1 MADGFRKS
9 DAQRPYEQRGNSGN
23 GDETGGSGLD
33 GRKGS
38 DGDAAEVEEKSGSL
52 TVDNKL
58 R

>member
-1 MADGFRKS
+1 MSDGSR
-9 DAQRPYEQRGNSGN
+9 QGEGN
-23 GDETGGSGLD
+23 GGGDESGAN
-33 GRKGS
+33 GVVTQKAS